1 MGRREPAHR
10 HRTRPDEPGEQRGRT
25 GFMADQ
31 IRVLIVD
38 DIPETRDHLAKLLGF
53 EADIEVVGAAASGRE
68 AIELAGK
75 LVPDVV
81 LMDINMPDMDGI
93 AATERLSSE
102 VPTASVV
109 MMSVQGEADYLRRS
123 MLAGAR
129 EFLVKPFSS
138 DELTSSVR
146 QVYNRERDKQ
156 LRIAEQPGATTSGG
170 GAITASDDREK
181 AEPGRIV
188 AVFGPK
194 GGVGRTTVAVNLAV
208 AAATELGLRTCLVDA
223 SFQFGDVGVLLNL
236 NPKNKSIA
244 DLIPELESGEAESLD
259 SFIINHS
266 SGIRVLLAPPSPEM
280 AELITPAAVKR
291 MLEALR
297 ESHDLVVVDC
307 MSSFNDITLAI
318 LDIADTVLTMLS
330 LEITSIKNI
339 RLFLEVAEQLGY
351 GADKI
356 RLVLNRADS
365 SLGIRVADV
374 EHSIGRRVDHT
385 IVSDGRSVVYA
396 LNRGVPFFLSNREA
410 QVSQDILRLAS
421 AVAGPR
427 TADAG
432 ASRKTNQKK
441 SLFAWR

>member
-1 MGRREPAHR
+1 
-10 HRTRPDEPGEQRGRT
+10 
-25 GFMADQ
+25 MADQ

-38 DIPETRDHLAKLLGF
+38 DIPETRDHLSKLLGF
-53 EADIEVVGAAASGRE
+53 ESDIEVVGAAASGRE
-68 AIELAGK
+68 ALELAGQ
-75 LVPDVV
+75 LTPDIV

-93 AATERLSSE
+93 AATERLAAE
-102 VPTASVV
+102 VPTAAVV

-138 DELTSSVR
+138 DELTTSIR
-146 QVYNRERDKQ
+146 QVYTRE
-156 LRIAEQPGATTSGG
+156 
-170 GAITASDDREK
+170 REK
-181 AEPGRIV
+181 ASRIVVQPAPASSEASRAVTPHREGDEDGEGGEPGRVI

-194 GGVGRTTVAVNLAV
+194 GGVGRTTLATNLAV
-208 AAATELGLRTCLVDA
+208 AAATELGQRTCLVDA
-223 SFQFGDVGVLLNL
+223 SFQFGDIGVLLNL

-244 DLIPELESGEAESLD
+244 DLIPELDAGGEVESLD
-259 SFIINHS
+259 TFLINHS
-266 SGIRVLLAPPSPEM
+266 AGIHVLLAPPSPEM
-280 AELITPAAVKR
+280 AELITPAGTKR

-297 ESHDLVVVDC
+297 LTHDLVIVDC
-307 MSSFNDITLAI
+307 MSSFNDTTLAI
-318 LDIADTVLTMLS
+318 LDMADTVLTMLS

-351 GADKI
+351 GSDKI

-410 QVSQDILRLAS
+410 QVSQDVLRLAQ
-421 AVAGPR
+421 AVVG
-427 TADAG
+427 TAARPTTTGEPAAKKG
-432 ASRKTNQKK
+432 AQKK

>member
-1 MGRREPAHR
+1 
-10 HRTRPDEPGEQRGRT
+10 
-25 GFMADQ
+25 MADQ

-38 DIPETRDHLAKLLGF
+38 DIPETRDHLSKLLGF
-53 EADIEVVGAAASGRE
+53 ETDIEVVGAAASGRE
-68 AIELAGK
+68 AIELAAK
-75 LVPDVV
+75 LTPDVV

-93 AATERLSSE
+93 SATERLSAE
-102 VPTASVV
+102 VPTAAVV

-138 DELTSSVR
+138 DELTSSIR
-146 QVYNRERDKQ
+146 QVYTREREKQ
-156 LRIAEQPGATTSGG
+156 SRIATQPSSGNGTGATPRP
-170 GAITASDDREK
+170 ADEDREGN
-181 AEPGRIV
+181 EPGRVV

-194 GGVGRTTVAVNLAV
+194 GGVGRTTLAVNLAG
-208 AAATELGLRTCLVDA
+208 AAATELGQRTCLVDA

-244 DLIPELESGEAESLD
+244 DLLPELEAGGELESID
-259 SFIINHS
+259 TFVINHS
-266 SGIRVLLAPPSPEM
+266 AGIRVLLAPPSPEM
-280 AELITPAAVKR
+280 AELITPASAKR
-291 MLEALR
+291 MIEALR
-297 ESHDLVVVDC
+297 MTHDLVVVDC
-307 MSSFNDITLAI
+307 MASFNDTTLAI
-318 LDIADTVLTMLS
+318 LDLADTVLTMLS

-339 RLFLEVAEQLGY
+339 RLFLEVADQLGY
-351 GADKI
+351 EQDKV

-410 QVSQDILRLAS
+410 QVSQDVLRLAS
-421 AVAGPR
+421 AVVGTKPAEAGEP
-427 TADAG
+427 
-432 ASRKTNQKK
+432 SRKAAQKK

>member
-1 MGRREPAHR
+1 
-10 HRTRPDEPGEQRGRT
+10 
-25 GFMADQ
+25 MADQ

-53 EADIEVVGAAASGRE
+53 ETDIEVVGAAASGRE
-68 AIELAGK
+68 ALEMAARLT
-75 LVPDVV
+75 PDVV

-93 AATERLSSE
+93 SATERLAAE
-102 VPTASVV
+102 VPTAAVV

-138 DELTSSVR
+138 DELTSSIR
-146 QVYNRERDKQ
+146 QVYTREREK
-156 LRIAEQPGATTSGG
+156 LSRIVVQPASGNG
-170 GAITASDDREK
+170 TAARAASPDGEPS
-181 AEPGRIV
+181 EPGRVV

-194 GGVGRTTVAVNLAV
+194 GGVGRTTLAVNLAV
-208 AAATELGLRTCLVDA
+208 AAATELGQRTCLVDA

-244 DLIPELESGEAESLD
+244 DLIPELESGDPDAVETMV
-259 SFIINHS
+259 INHS
-266 SGIRVLLAPPSPEM
+266 AGIRVLLAPPSPEV
-280 AELITPAAVKR
+280 AELITPTGAKR
-291 MLEALR
+291 MIEALR
-297 ESHDLVVVDC
+297 MTHDLVVVDC
-307 MSSFNDITLAI
+307 MSTFNDTTLAI
-318 LDIADTVLTMLS
+318 LDAADTVLTMLS

-339 RLFLEVAEQLGY
+339 RLFLEVAQQLGY
-351 GADKI
+351 DQDKV
-356 RLVLNRADS
+356 RLVLNRADT

-410 QVSQDILRLAS
+410 QVSQDVLRLAS
-421 AVAGPR
+421 AVVGTGPVEAGDSGKK
-427 TADAG
+427 AA
-432 ASRKTNQKK
+432 QKK

>member
-1 MGRREPAHR
+1 
-10 HRTRPDEPGEQRGRT
+10 
-25 GFMADQ
+25 MA
-31 IRVLIVD
+31 I
-38 DIPETRDHLAKLLGF
+38 KLT
-53 EADIEVVGAAASGRE
+53 
-68 AIELAGK
+68 
-75 LVPDVV
+75 PDVV

-93 AATERLSSE
+93 AATEHLSAS
-102 VPTASVV
+102 VPSAAVV

-138 DELTSSVR
+138 DELTSSIR
-146 QVYNRERDKQ
+146 QVYTREREKMS
-156 LRIAEQPGATTSGG
+156 RIAVQPVSTGSAPAAKPAPSQR
-170 GAITASDDREK
+170 SDA
-181 AEPGRIV
+181 AEPGRVV

-194 GGVGRTTVAVNLAV
+194 GGVGRTTLAVNLAV
-208 AAATELGLRTCLVDA
+208 AAATELGQRTCLVDA

-244 DLIPELESGEAESLD
+244 DLIPELESGEPESLD
-259 SFIINHS
+259 TFIINHS
-266 SGIRVLLAPPSPEM
+266 AGIRVLLAPPSPEM
-280 AELITPAAVKR
+280 AELITPHGAKR
-291 MLEALR
+291 MLETLR
-297 ESHDLVVVDC
+297 MTHDLVVVDC
-307 MSSFNDITLAI
+307 MSSFNETTLAI
-318 LDIADTVLTMLS
+318 LDLADTVLTMLS

-351 GADKI
+351 GSDKV

-410 QVSQDILRLAS
+410 QVSQDVLRLAS
-421 AVAGPR
+421 AVVGTRSVEAGEP
-427 TADAG
+427 A
-432 ASRKTNQKK
+432 RKSAQKK

>member
-1 MGRREPAHR
+1 
-10 HRTRPDEPGEQRGRT
+10 
-25 GFMADQ
+25 MADQ

-38 DIPETRDHLAKLLGF
+38 DIPETRDHLSKLLGF
-53 EADIEVVGAAASGRE
+53 ETDIEVVGAAASGRE
-68 AIELAGK
+68 AIELAAK
-75 LVPDVV
+75 LTPDVV

-93 AATERLSSE
+93 SATERLSAE

-138 DELTSSVR
+138 DELTSSIR
-146 QVYNRERDKQ
+146 QVYTREREKQ
-156 LRIAEQPGATTSGG
+156 SRIATQPSSGNGTGATPRP
-170 GAITASDDREK
+170 ADEDREGN
-181 AEPGRIV
+181 EPGRVV

-194 GGVGRTTVAVNLAV
+194 GGVGRTTLAVNLAV
-208 AAATELGLRTCLVDA
+208 AAATELGQRTCLVDA

-244 DLIPELESGEAESLD
+244 DLLPELEAGGELESID
-259 SFIINHS
+259 TFVINHS
-266 SGIRVLLAPPSPEM
+266 AGIRVLLAPPSPEM
-280 AELITPAAVKR
+280 AELITPASAKR
-291 MLEALR
+291 MIEALR
-297 ESHDLVVVDC
+297 MTHDLVVVDC
-307 MSSFNDITLAI
+307 MASFNDTTLAI
-318 LDIADTVLTMLS
+318 LDLADTVLTMLS

-339 RLFLEVAEQLGY
+339 RLFLEVADQLGY
-351 GADKI
+351 EQDKV

-410 QVSQDILRLAS
+410 QVSQDVLRLAS
-421 AVAGPR
+421 AVVGTKPAEAGEP
-427 TADAG
+427 
-432 ASRKTNQKK
+432 SRKAAQKK